1 MTIQL
6 YECKCEPRVV
16 NKRTGIVPKDSKITG
31 QFRSSVNVQNPEIMI
46 EGTAIS
52 KDCNYCFIEE
62 LDRYYY
68 IDSITSE
75 RNNITVLNCR
85 VDVLYTYAT
94 YLNECYGLI
103 DRAEKHVEGPDEEH
117 IKSAHNR
124 YVYDSE
130 FVREAPNAIVHLPFT
145 GESMAELAPRLVL
158 LTVYGAVPVET
169 PEP

>member
-6 YECKCEPRVV
+6 YNCKCEPRVV
-16 NKRTGIVPKDSKITG
+16 NKKTGIVQKGQPITG
-31 QFRSSVNVQNPEIMI
+31 QFRSSVNIQNPEIVI

-52 KDCNYCFIEE
+52 KDCNYCYIED

-75 RNNITVLNCR
+75 RNNITILNCR
-85 VDVLYTYAT
+85 IDVLYTYSV
-94 YLNECYGLI
+94 YINECYGLI
-103 DRAEKHVEGPDEEH
+103 DRAEKQVEETGSGN
-117 IKSAHNR
+117 IKSAFNR

-130 FVREAPNAIVHLPFT
+130 FVREAPNAIVHIPFT

-158 LTVYGAVPVET
+158 LTVYGAVPA
-169 PEP
+169 EPDEP

>member
-1 MTIQL
+1 MNIQL
-6 YECKCEPRVV
+6 YNCKCEPRVV
-16 NKRTGIVPKDSKITG
+16 NKLTGIVPKGSKITG

-52 KDCNYCFIEE
+52 KDCNYCYIEE

-75 RNNITVLNCR
+75 RNNITILNCR
-85 VDVLYTYAT
+85 VDVLFTYST
-94 YLNECYGLI
+94 YLSQCYGLI
-103 DRAEKHVEGPDEEH
+103 DRAEIDD
-117 IKSAHNR
+117 SHNK

-145 GESMAELAPRLVL
+145 GEVAQLAPRLVL